1 MPVISLKMDISA
13 LKSGANQASSTLD
26 AIAKKADSAS
36 ASTDR
41 LSSSI
46 ASAAKQVLALVGA
59 YKALEGMKGF
69 VQRGIEFNSTIEQ
82 SRIGMASLI
91 ATMAKLQDEQGRTLE
106 GAEKYAAAQSV
117 AADMMKEIQR
127 LGLETTATTQELVQ
141 GVQNVM
147 GAAMNAGLKLEQIP
161 KFAVTAAQAMQAMG
175 IPLVQMRTEIE
186 ALLTGNINGVQD
198 LLAPRLEID
207 KATIESWRQQ
217 GILYDKLMEKM
228 AAFEQAGK
236 DVAQT
241 WRGLTSNFSEAMDVL
256 AGQSAQGISEN
267 LKTAVSELQDLI
279 LTTGDGA
286 PRISE
291 NFEQIAK
298 VIIRIEDALGGS
310 ILSAAQGFASA
321 VRGINDAIGEMG
333 GTEALWGRTETAIA
347 TVSAALASLTVVRKA
362 GVAESIKASQQE
374 IAAYEQSE
382 QAAHKE
388 AQAKYEAAKASREA
402 AAEEARLAQLA
413 VGRAE
418 ERVVQTKEIANS
430 AVTIR
435 QQTRALSQQ
444 SDAWRELSVAQEK
457 AKSTSASL
465 NAADRALAK
474 AEATLQATT
483 FATTNTLTV
492 RDKTFAA
499 SSALWAR
506 AVDGMVAGAT
516 KLGSALKSLWA
527 GLGGGVGV
535 AITAI
540 TAGITYLATRQD
552 DAARAT
558 ELHTQAQKDY
568 EAVVKSAADETGKL
582 SGKLSELEKQR
593 LAAAKTKAGEAYQL
607 QMKELSDAIDAI
619 IEKQERLRSVLADV
633 GVESGGGLVP
643 SEYLDTLKGMMALL
657 ETGSMSVDE
666 FQEQLANLRS
676 VAVEAGYGN
685 SEFVKTLD
693 QINAKGG
700 VADTLLSIAK
710 TLGLVSS
717 NAREAAS
724 GIREASA
731 AANSIKG
738 LDEALKQSEFVKFT
752 GKLSAEQ
759 RSAASF
765 LEKTVKLSK
774 DQITAAMSG
783 DFSGFSVEDAKKIR
797 AIISNVSSGKSGGSA
812 SSIQSAQRS
821 IAELRREIEQMQGS
835 STKTVSDLAK
845 KFEDIAKAG
854 KSAGLSAEQV
864 SKLQQEYRD
873 AFQTK
878 TLEDFNKE
886 LMQAQGN
893 TTALKNIQIEETLRS
908 WTQQFQAAGLTAEQ
922 YAPKI
927 EELQN
932 ALKEQQEFKDLK
944 VAADFYKELADLS
957 GSYGKSLALQ
967 NRLIKEQAKN
977 WERAGIP
984 LEDIAERVRL
994 MVLDL
999 SQDPFDGAYRGLL
1012 KFSAEY
1018 ADSGKQWEKISYSFA
1033 GNFQSATRDMFDTFL
1048 DTGRVSFASLEQ
1060 SFYQLLENMAYQAL
1074 VQPVVLS
1081 IVGGV
1086 QQSVYGMTTAGRGGV
1101 GMGGLTSLPVS
1112 SLLPESV
1119 TSGISGI
1126 TGTVLPGTHVAGLM
1140 GPTTSGAALSGGL
1153 TIGSALGYGAFGGLG
1168 YGLLGGALGLPQNS
1182 YTGVTSSLGG
1192 ALGAWGGAALGS
1204 TGALAGSIIGSAL
1217 PFVGTAL
1224 GALAG
1229 GLLGGLLGGGGDK
1242 DPWVNISSWVDLL
1255 GTIEQKDP
1263 YQARSYRTSGTGY
1276 EITAN
1281 QGEGI
1286 SWETGKQLAD
1296 MAAGLSQEAIKSV
1309 ATFRESVAAIGND
1322 ALEASFGQ
1330 ALEKNRFLQHWY
1342 EFEDREV
1349 KPEELMEDFQRAV
1362 QEKLYLSLTEVDLS
1376 TLATAADGAI
1386 ADTIPEIAKAITD
1399 SVNFVALGAN
1409 LGEYQDDFN
1418 AAISGKLLDALNQID
1433 TSGIA
1438 LDVDKSSLA
1447 GWEAAAKALQAW
1459 DEVDTALTAIL
1470 DPASELETTMSAA
1483 QGQFDGWLATLR
1495 KLGWQEEAV
1504 AGIEA
1509 KRASVLQSYASSLTR
1524 AVEEDL
1530 ALRSL
1535 ALRYGS
1541 DSGEYGLRS
1550 LQYRQQTEL
1559 DELRKKLGEDSDLYQ
1574 TMVQT
1579 QQAETTKYRID
1590 LLEKELEDALA
1601 AEEQSRTR
1609 QASAMLS
1616 AAKSAEKLRDDMKK
1630 IAESFADARR
1640 GIWNSPADNLPG
1652 SSYLSSL
1659 ASFDDAYLKALK
1671 GDEDALRDLPNL
1683 ASGLLELGRENLATS
1698 EEYSDLFYGVDK
1710 KLKHVQESAQNG
1722 LIKGQSAQ
1730 IDAITSQTGT
1740 LQAAIN
1746 AGTAAG
1752 EYTGRSVDTIR
1763 AELEALQKLLAQ
1775 QTAAITN
1782 AGSTTRREDLLQ
1794 AKVEQLNKSGYQG
1807 RRDWT
1812 ISSLQN
1818 EMAAKNLT
1826 VEAWYDRYGRNEN
1839 LGVKYDSAA
1848 ARRDLLQRKADA
1860 MNAGRTLAG
1869 GQEAGGWT
1877 ADRVEAAI
1885 KADGMTVDEWYLRF
1899 GRAEGFASG
1908 GITPVGRPFWV
1919 GERGPELMMG
1929 GSPHR
1934 VWSHTDSMALV
1945 ERGRGGWD
1953 MTALLENGRG
1963 VLRELRSLN
1972 SRISRLEKYTR
1983 DTSDAVTRASVLGW
1997 TVTQEATA

>member
-13 LKSGANQASSTLD
+13 LKTGANQANSTLD

-127 LGLETTATTQELVQ
+127 LGLETTATTQELVE

-175 IPLVQMRTEIE
+175 IPLAQMRTEIE

-382 QAAHKE
+382 QAAHKQ
-388 AQAKYEAAKASREA
+388 AQATYEAAKAAREA
-402 AAEEARLAQLA
+402 AAEEDRLAQLA

-418 ERVVQTKEIANS
+418 ERVVYTKEISNN
-430 AVTIR
+430 AVTLR

-444 SDAWRELSVAQEK
+444 SDAWRELSAAQEK
-457 AKSTSASL
+457 AKSTSAAL

-483 FATTNTLTV
+483 FATTNTLTA
-492 RDKTFAA
+492 RDKTLAA

-516 KLGSALKSLWA
+516 RLGSALKALWA

-593 LAAAKTKAGEAYQL
+593 LAIAKAKAGDAYQL
-607 QMKELSDAIDAI
+607 QMKELSDAIDNI
-619 IEKQERLRSVLADV
+619 RTQIETDKGSIQNLI
-633 GVESGGGLVP
+633 GVDTSYYDGLL
-643 SEYLDTLKGMMALL
+643 EYVDTLEGMFSLL

-676 VAVEAGYGN
+676 ATVEAGYGN
-685 SEFVKTLD
+685 SEFVRTLD

-752 GKLSAEQ
+752 GKLSAEK

-765 LEKTVKLSK
+765 LENTAKLTKS
-774 DQITAAMSG
+774 QITAALSG

-864 SKLQQEYRD
+864 NKLQQEYRD

-878 TLEDFNKE
+878 TLKDFNKE
-886 LMQAQGN
+886 LLQAQGN
-893 TTALKNIQIEETLRS
+893 TTALKNIQIAETLRG
-908 WTQQFQAAGLTAEQ
+908 WTQQFEAAGMTAEQ

-927 EELQN
+927 AQLKT
-932 ALKEQQEFKDLK
+932 ALEQQQGYKDLQT
-944 VAADFYKELADLS
+944 AANFYKELGDL
-957 GSYGKSLALQ
+957 
-967 NRLIKEQAKN
+967 
-977 WERAGIP
+977 
-984 LEDIAERVRL
+984 
-994 MVLDL
+994 
-999 SQDPFDGAYRGLL
+999 
-1012 KFSAEY
+1012 
-1018 ADSGKQWEKISYSFA
+1018 
-1033 GNFQSATRDMFDTFL
+1033 
-1048 DTGRVSFASLEQ
+1048 
-1060 SFYQLLENMAYQAL
+1060 
-1074 VQPVVLS
+1074 
-1081 IVGGV
+1081 
-1086 QQSVYGMTTAGRGGV
+1086 
-1101 GMGGLTSLPVS
+1101 
-1112 SLLPESV
+1112 
-1119 TSGISGI
+1119 
-1126 TGTVLPGTHVAGLM
+1126 
-1140 GPTTSGAALSGGL
+1140 
-1153 TIGSALGYGAFGGLG
+1153 
-1168 YGLLGGALGLPQNS
+1168 
-1182 YTGVTSSLGG
+1182 
-1192 ALGAWGGAALGS
+1192 
-1204 TGALAGSIIGSAL
+1204 
-1217 PFVGTAL
+1217 
-1224 GALAG
+1224 
-1229 GLLGGLLGGGGDK
+1229 
-1242 DPWVNISSWVDLL
+1242 
-1255 GTIEQKDP
+1255 
-1263 YQARSYRTSGTGY
+1263 
-1276 EITAN
+1276 
-1281 QGEGI
+1281 
-1286 SWETGKQLAD
+1286 
-1296 MAAGLSQEAIKSV
+1296 
-1309 ATFRESVAAIGND
+1309 
-1322 ALEASFGQ
+1322 
-1330 ALEKNRFLQHWY
+1330 
-1342 EFEDREV
+1342 
-1349 KPEELMEDFQRAV
+1349 
-1362 QEKLYLSLTEVDLS
+1362 
-1376 TLATAADGAI
+1376 
-1386 ADTIPEIAKAITD
+1386 
-1399 SVNFVALGAN
+1399 
-1409 LGEYQDDFN
+1409 
-1418 AAISGKLLDALNQID
+1418 
-1433 TSGIA
+1433 
-1438 LDVDKSSLA
+1438 
-1447 GWEAAAKALQAW
+1447 
-1459 DEVDTALTAIL
+1459 
-1470 DPASELETTMSAA
+1470 
-1483 QGQFDGWLATLR
+1483 
-1495 KLGWQEEAV
+1495 
-1504 AGIEA
+1504 
-1509 KRASVLQSYASSLTR
+1509 
-1524 AVEEDL
+1524 
-1530 ALRSL
+1530 
-1535 ALRYGS
+1535 
-1541 DSGEYGLRS
+1541 SGEYGESLEYQNRVLEHEASIYRDTLPAAMRPYVDEWLRLKQ
-1550 LQYRQQTEL
+1550 LQAAR
-1559 DELRKKLGEDSDLYQ
+1559 DPFSGMVRGARKWA
-1574 TMVQT
+1574 
-1579 QQAETTKYRID
+1579 AETTDYAANIEGALTGAFD
-1590 LLEKELEDALA
+1590 NAADALA
-1601 AEEQSRTR
+1601 NFALTGK
-1609 QASAMLS
+1609 MN
-1616 AAKSAEKLRDDMKK
+1616 
-1630 IAESFADARR
+1630 FADLGNSILQMLARIGAQQAIG
-1640 GIWNSPADNLPG
+1640 GIVGGLVSGIGGLFGGGLVGQAKEIMSFIPGIGHSGWYVGYERPADGFRSVPAMAFEGAPRLHSGGGWFAQDEYPAILQRGERVLNRDETAAYHAGMAAGGNRGNSSDKEPAVYVTINNTTGEPVSTQRSRDGNGNTNIEVLVGNVVAKQLTSPG
-1652 SSYLSSL
+1652 S
-1659 ASFDDAYLKALK
+1659 
-1671 GDEDALRDLPNL
+1671 NL
-1683 ASGLLELGRENLATS
+1683 NRAVRATTGARQSVIGR
-1698 EEYSDLFYGVDK
+1698 
-1710 KLKHVQESAQNG
+1710 
-1722 LIKGQSAQ
+1722 
-1730 IDAITSQTGT
+1730 
-1740 LQAAIN
+1740 
-1746 AGTAAG
+1746 
-1752 EYTGRSVDTIR
+1752 
-1763 AELEALQKLLAQ
+1763 
-1775 QTAAITN
+1775 
-1782 AGSTTRREDLLQ
+1782 
-1794 AKVEQLNKSGYQG
+1794 
-1807 RRDWT
+1807 
-1812 ISSLQN
+1812 
-1818 EMAAKNLT
+1818 
-1826 VEAWYDRYGRNEN
+1826 
-1839 LGVKYDSAA
+1839 
-1848 ARRDLLQRKADA
+1848 
-1860 MNAGRTLAG
+1860 
-1869 GQEAGGWT
+1869 
-1877 ADRVEAAI
+1877 
-1885 KADGMTVDEWYLRF
+1885 
-1899 GRAEGFASG
+1899 
-1908 GITPVGRPFWV
+1908 
-1919 GERGPELMMG
+1919 
-1929 GSPHR
+1929 
-1934 VWSHTDSMALV
+1934 
-1945 ERGRGGWD
+1945 
-1953 MTALLENGRG
+1953 
-1963 VLRELRSLN
+1963 
-1972 SRISRLEKYTR
+1972 
-1983 DTSDAVTRASVLGW
+1983 
-1997 TVTQEATA
+1997 

>member
-26 AIAKKADSAS
+26 AIAKKADSANNS
-36 ASTDR
+36 ISQ
-41 LSSSI
+41 LGSSI

-127 LGLETTATTQELVQ
+127 LGLETTATTQELVE

-175 IPLVQMRTEIE
+175 IPLAQMRTEIE
-186 ALLTGNINGVQD
+186 ALLTGNINKAQD

-382 QAAHKE
+382 QAAHKQ
-388 AQAKYEAAKASREA
+388 AQATYEAAKAAREA

-607 QMKELSDAIDAI
+607 QMKELSSAIDDI
-619 IEKQERLRSVLADV
+619 ISKIESTQASLTGLGIDTSYSDGLLEYADI
-633 GVESGGGLVP
+633 
-643 SEYLDTLKGMMALL
+643 LKGMMALL

-666 FQEQLANLRS
+666 FQEQLANVRS
-676 VAVEAGYGN
+676 AAVEAGYGN
-685 SEFVKTLD
+685 SEFVKSLD
-693 QINAKGG
+693 QINA
-700 VADTLLSIAK
+700 ADGIADK
-710 TLGLVSS
+710 LGKLAEFLGLVDK
-717 NAREAAS
+717 NARGAAS
-724 GIREASA
+724 GINELNT

-752 GKLSAEQ
+752 GKLSAEK

-765 LEKTVKLSK
+765 LENTVKLSK
-774 DQITAAMSG
+774 DQVKAALSG

-821 IAELRREIEQMQGS
+821 IAELRREIEQMQGN

-864 SKLQQEYRD
+864 SKLQQEYKD
-873 AFQTK
+873 AFQAK
-878 TLEDFNKE
+878 TLKDFNKE
-886 LMQAQGN
+886 LLQAQGN

-927 EELQN
+927 AQLKT
-932 ALKEQQEFKDLK
+932 ALEQQQNYKDLQT
-944 VAADFYKELADLS
+944 AANFYKELGDLS
-957 GSYGKSLALQ
+957 GEYGESLEYQ
-967 NRLIKEQAKN
+967 NRLIEQQAQL
-977 WERAGIP
+977 WLQTGIP
-984 LEDIAERVRL
+984 LSDVERRVAL
-994 MVLDL
+994 MREEMAR
-999 SQDPFDGAYRGLL
+999 DPFSGMVRGARKWAAETTDYAANIEGALT
-1012 KFSAEY
+1012 SAFDNA
-1018 ADSGKQWEKISYSFA
+1018 ADALANFALTGKMNFA
-1033 GNFQSATRDMFDTFL
+1033 DLGNSILQMLARI
-1048 DTGRVSFASLEQ
+1048 GAQ
-1060 SFYQLLENMAYQAL
+1060 QAIGG
-1074 VQPVVLS
+1074 
-1081 IVGGV
+1081 IVGG
-1086 QQSVYGMTTAGRGGV
+1086 
-1101 GMGGLTSLPVS
+1101 LTN
-1112 SLLPESV
+1112 
-1119 TSGISGI
+1119 
-1126 TGTVLPGTHVAGLM
+1126 
-1140 GPTTSGAALSGGL
+1140 
-1153 TIGSALGYGAFGGLG
+1153 ALGGF
-1168 YGLLGGALGLPQNS
+1168 
-1182 YTGVTSSLGG
+1182 
-1192 ALGAWGGAALGS
+1192 
-1204 TGALAGSIIGSAL
+1204 
-1217 PFVGTAL
+1217 F
-1224 GALAG
+1224 
-1229 GLLGGLLGGGGDK
+1229 GGGGL
-1242 DPWVNISSWVDLL
+1242 V
-1255 GTIEQKDP
+1255 
-1263 YQARSYRTSGTGY
+1263 
-1276 EITAN
+1276 
-1281 QGEGI
+1281 
-1286 SWETGKQLAD
+1286 
-1296 MAAGLSQEAIKSV
+1296 
-1309 ATFRESVAAIGND
+1309 
-1322 ALEASFGQ
+1322 GQ
-1330 ALEKNRFLQHWY
+1330 AKEVMSFIPGIAHSGWY
-1342 EFEDREV
+1342 VGREV
-1349 KPEELMEDFQRAV
+1349 PADGFRSVPAMAFEGAPRLHSGGGWFRSDEYPAILQRGERVLNRDETAAYHAGMSAGGNGGNSSGKEPAVYVTINNTTGEPVSTQRSRDGNGNTNIEVLVGNVVAKRLASPGTELNRAV
-1362 QEKLYLSLTEVDLS
+1362 R
-1376 TLATAADGAI
+1376 ATTGSRQ
-1386 ADTIPEIAKAITD
+1386 
-1399 SVNFVALGAN
+1399 SV
-1409 LGEYQDDFN
+1409 
-1418 AAISGKLLDALNQID
+1418 I
-1433 TSGIA
+1433 
-1438 LDVDKSSLA
+1438 
-1447 GWEAAAKALQAW
+1447 
-1459 DEVDTALTAIL
+1459 
-1470 DPASELETTMSAA
+1470 
-1483 QGQFDGWLATLR
+1483 
-1495 KLGWQEEAV
+1495 
-1504 AGIEA
+1504 
-1509 KRASVLQSYASSLTR
+1509 
-1524 AVEEDL
+1524 
-1530 ALRSL
+1530 
-1535 ALRYGS
+1535 
-1541 DSGEYGLRS
+1541 
-1550 LQYRQQTEL
+1550 
-1559 DELRKKLGEDSDLYQ
+1559 
-1574 TMVQT
+1574 
-1579 QQAETTKYRID
+1579 
-1590 LLEKELEDALA
+1590 
-1601 AEEQSRTR
+1601 
-1609 QASAMLS
+1609 
-1616 AAKSAEKLRDDMKK
+1616 
-1630 IAESFADARR
+1630 
-1640 GIWNSPADNLPG
+1640 
-1652 SSYLSSL
+1652 
-1659 ASFDDAYLKALK
+1659 
-1671 GDEDALRDLPNL
+1671 
-1683 ASGLLELGRENLATS
+1683 GR
-1698 EEYSDLFYGVDK
+1698 
-1710 KLKHVQESAQNG
+1710 
-1722 LIKGQSAQ
+1722 
-1730 IDAITSQTGT
+1730 
-1740 LQAAIN
+1740 
-1746 AGTAAG
+1746 
-1752 EYTGRSVDTIR
+1752 
-1763 AELEALQKLLAQ
+1763 
-1775 QTAAITN
+1775 
-1782 AGSTTRREDLLQ
+1782 
-1794 AKVEQLNKSGYQG
+1794 
-1807 RRDWT
+1807 
-1812 ISSLQN
+1812 
-1818 EMAAKNLT
+1818 
-1826 VEAWYDRYGRNEN
+1826 
-1839 LGVKYDSAA
+1839 
-1848 ARRDLLQRKADA
+1848 
-1860 MNAGRTLAG
+1860 
-1869 GQEAGGWT
+1869 
-1877 ADRVEAAI
+1877 
-1885 KADGMTVDEWYLRF
+1885 
-1899 GRAEGFASG
+1899 
-1908 GITPVGRPFWV
+1908 
-1919 GERGPELMMG
+1919 
-1929 GSPHR
+1929 
-1934 VWSHTDSMALV
+1934 
-1945 ERGRGGWD
+1945 
-1953 MTALLENGRG
+1953 
-1963 VLRELRSLN
+1963 
-1972 SRISRLEKYTR
+1972 
-1983 DTSDAVTRASVLGW
+1983 
-1997 TVTQEATA
+1997 

>member
-26 AIAKKADSAS
+26 AIAKKADSANNS
-36 ASTDR
+36 ISQ
-41 LSSSI
+41 LGSSI

-127 LGLETTATTQELVQ
+127 LGLETTATTQELVE

-175 IPLVQMRTEIE
+175 IPLAQMRTEIE
-186 ALLTGNINGVQD
+186 ALLTGNINKAQD

-607 QMKELSDAIDAI
+607 QMKELSSAIDDI
-619 IEKQERLRSVLADV
+619 ISKIESTQASLTGLGIDTSYSDGLLEYADI
-633 GVESGGGLVP
+633 
-643 SEYLDTLKGMMALL
+643 LKGMMALL

-666 FQEQLANLRS
+666 FQEQLANVRS
-676 VAVEAGYGN
+676 AAVEAGYGN
-685 SEFVKTLD
+685 SEFVKSLD
-693 QINAKGG
+693 QINA
-700 VADTLLSIAK
+700 ADGIADK
-710 TLGLVSS
+710 LGKLAEFLGLVDK
-717 NAREAAS
+717 NARGAAS
-724 GIREASA
+724 GINELNT

-738 LDEALKQSEFVKFT
+738 LDEALKQSEFVKFA
-752 GKLSAEQ
+752 GKLSAEK

-765 LEKTVKLSK
+765 LENTGKLSK
-774 DQITAAMSG
+774 DQVKAALSG

-797 AIISNVSSGKSGGSA
+797 AIISNVSSGKAGGAA

-821 IAELRREIEQMQGS
+821 IAELRREIEQMQGN

-854 KSAGLSAEQV
+854 KAAGLSAEQV
-864 SKLQQEYRD
+864 SKLQQEYKD
-873 AFQTK
+873 AFQAK

-886 LMQAQGN
+886 LLRAQGN
-893 TTALKNIQIEETLRS
+893 TTALKNIQIAETLRD
-908 WTQQFQAAGLTAEQ
+908 WTQQFQAAGMTAEQ

-927 EELQN
+927 AQLKT
-932 ALKEQQEFKDLK
+932 ALEQQQNYKDLQT
-944 VAADFYKELADLS
+944 AANFYKELGDLS
-957 GSYGKSLALQ
+957 GEYGESLEYQ
-967 NRLIKEQAKN
+967 NRLIEQQAQL
-977 WERAGIP
+977 WLQTGIP
-984 LEDIAERVRL
+984 LSDVERRVAL
-994 MVLDL
+994 MREEMAR
-999 SQDPFDGAYRGLL
+999 DPFSGMVRGARKWAAETTDYAANIEGALT
-1012 KFSAEY
+1012 SAFDNA
-1018 ADSGKQWEKISYSFA
+1018 ADALANFALTGKMNFA
-1033 GNFQSATRDMFDTFL
+1033 DLGNSILQMLARI
-1048 DTGRVSFASLEQ
+1048 GAQ
-1060 SFYQLLENMAYQAL
+1060 QAIGG
-1074 VQPVVLS
+1074 
-1081 IVGGV
+1081 IVGGLV
-1086 QQSVYGMTTAGRGGV
+1086 SGI
-1101 GMGGLTSLPVS
+1101 GGLFGGGLVGQAKEIMSFIPGIGHSGWYVGYER
-1112 SLLPESV
+1112 PADGFRSV
-1119 TSGISGI
+1119 
-1126 TGTVLPGTHVAGLM
+1126 PAM
-1140 GPTTSGAALSGGL
+1140 AFEGAPRLHSGGGWFAQDEYPAIL
-1153 TIGSALGYGAFGGLG
+1153 QRGERVLNRDET
-1168 YGLLGGALGLPQNS
+1168 
-1182 YTGVTSSLGG
+1182 
-1192 ALGAWGGAALGS
+1192 AAYH
-1204 TGALAGSIIGSAL
+1204 AG
-1217 PFVGTAL
+1217 
-1224 GALAG
+1224 
-1229 GLLGGLLGGGGDK
+1229 
-1242 DPWVNISSWVDLL
+1242 
-1255 GTIEQKDP
+1255 
-1263 YQARSYRTSGTGY
+1263 
-1276 EITAN
+1276 
-1281 QGEGI
+1281 
-1286 SWETGKQLAD
+1286 
-1296 MAAGLSQEAIKSV
+1296 MAAGGNRGNSSDKEPAVYVTINNTTGEPVSTQRSRDGNGNTNIEVLVGNVV
-1309 ATFRESVAAIGND
+1309 AKQLTSPGSN
-1322 ALEASFGQ
+1322 L
-1330 ALEKNRFLQHWY
+1330 N
-1342 EFEDREV
+1342 
-1349 KPEELMEDFQRAV
+1349 RAV
-1362 QEKLYLSLTEVDLS
+1362 R
-1376 TLATAADGAI
+1376 ATTGARQ
-1386 ADTIPEIAKAITD
+1386 
-1399 SVNFVALGAN
+1399 SV
-1409 LGEYQDDFN
+1409 
-1418 AAISGKLLDALNQID
+1418 I
-1433 TSGIA
+1433 
-1438 LDVDKSSLA
+1438 
-1447 GWEAAAKALQAW
+1447 
-1459 DEVDTALTAIL
+1459 
-1470 DPASELETTMSAA
+1470 
-1483 QGQFDGWLATLR
+1483 
-1495 KLGWQEEAV
+1495 
-1504 AGIEA
+1504 
-1509 KRASVLQSYASSLTR
+1509 
-1524 AVEEDL
+1524 
-1530 ALRSL
+1530 
-1535 ALRYGS
+1535 
-1541 DSGEYGLRS
+1541 
-1550 LQYRQQTEL
+1550 
-1559 DELRKKLGEDSDLYQ
+1559 
-1574 TMVQT
+1574 
-1579 QQAETTKYRID
+1579 
-1590 LLEKELEDALA
+1590 
-1601 AEEQSRTR
+1601 
-1609 QASAMLS
+1609 
-1616 AAKSAEKLRDDMKK
+1616 
-1630 IAESFADARR
+1630 
-1640 GIWNSPADNLPG
+1640 
-1652 SSYLSSL
+1652 
-1659 ASFDDAYLKALK
+1659 
-1671 GDEDALRDLPNL
+1671 
-1683 ASGLLELGRENLATS
+1683 GR
-1698 EEYSDLFYGVDK
+1698 
-1710 KLKHVQESAQNG
+1710 
-1722 LIKGQSAQ
+1722 
-1730 IDAITSQTGT
+1730 
-1740 LQAAIN
+1740 
-1746 AGTAAG
+1746 
-1752 EYTGRSVDTIR
+1752 
-1763 AELEALQKLLAQ
+1763 
-1775 QTAAITN
+1775 
-1782 AGSTTRREDLLQ
+1782 
-1794 AKVEQLNKSGYQG
+1794 
-1807 RRDWT
+1807 
-1812 ISSLQN
+1812 
-1818 EMAAKNLT
+1818 
-1826 VEAWYDRYGRNEN
+1826 
-1839 LGVKYDSAA
+1839 
-1848 ARRDLLQRKADA
+1848 
-1860 MNAGRTLAG
+1860 
-1869 GQEAGGWT
+1869 
-1877 ADRVEAAI
+1877 
-1885 KADGMTVDEWYLRF
+1885 
-1899 GRAEGFASG
+1899 
-1908 GITPVGRPFWV
+1908 
-1919 GERGPELMMG
+1919 
-1929 GSPHR
+1929 
-1934 VWSHTDSMALV
+1934 
-1945 ERGRGGWD
+1945 
-1953 MTALLENGRG
+1953 
-1963 VLRELRSLN
+1963 
-1972 SRISRLEKYTR
+1972 
-1983 DTSDAVTRASVLGW
+1983 
-1997 TVTQEATA
+1997 

>member
-26 AIAKKADSAS
+26 AIAKKADSANNS
-36 ASTDR
+36 ISQ
-41 LSSSI
+41 LGSSI

-127 LGLETTATTQELVQ
+127 LGLETTATTQELVE

-186 ALLTGNINGVQD
+186 ALLTGNINKAQD

-279 LTTGDGA
+279 LTTGGGA

-298 VIIRIEDALGGS
+298 VITRVEDALGGS

-382 QAAHKE
+382 QAAHKQ
-388 AQAKYEAAKASREA
+388 AQATYEAAKAAREA
-402 AAEEARLAQLA
+402 AAEEDRLAQLA

-418 ERVVQTKEIANS
+418 ERVVYTKEISNN
-430 AVTIR
+430 AVTLR

-444 SDAWRELSVAQEK
+444 SDAWRELSAAQEK
-457 AKSTSASL
+457 AKSTSAAL

-483 FATTNTLTV
+483 FATTNTLTA
-492 RDKTFAA
+492 RDKTLAA

-516 KLGSALKSLWA
+516 RLGSALKALWA

-593 LAAAKTKAGEAYQL
+593 LAIAKAKAGDAYQL
-607 QMKELSDAIDAI
+607 QMKELSDAIDNI
-619 IEKQERLRSVLADV
+619 RTQIETDKGSIQNLI
-633 GVESGGGLVP
+633 GVDTSYYDGLL
-643 SEYLDTLKGMMALL
+643 EYVDTLEGMFSLL

-676 VAVEAGYGN
+676 ATVEAGYGN
-685 SEFVKTLD
+685 SEFVRTLD

-752 GKLSAEQ
+752 GKLSAEK

-765 LEKTVKLSK
+765 LENTVKLSK
-774 DQITAAMSG
+774 DQVKAALSG

-797 AIISNVSSGKSGGSA
+797 AIISNVSSGKAGGAA

-821 IAELRREIEQMQGS
+821 IAELRREIEQMQGN

-864 SKLQQEYRD
+864 SKLQQEYKD

-886 LMQAQGN
+886 LLQAQGN
-893 TTALKNIQIEETLRS
+893 TTALKNIQIAETLRG
-908 WTQQFQAAGLTAEQ
+908 WTQQFQAAGMTAEQ

-927 EELQN
+927 AQLKT
-932 ALKEQQEFKDLK
+932 ALEQQQNYKDLQT
-944 VAADFYKELADLS
+944 AANFYKELGDLS
-957 GSYGKSLALQ
+957 GEYGESVEYQ
-967 NRLIKEQAKN
+967 NRLIEQQAQL
-977 WERAGIP
+977 WLQAGIP
-984 LEDIAERVRL
+984 LADVERRVAL
-994 MVLDL
+994 MREEMAR
-999 SQDPFDGAYRGLL
+999 DPFSGLVRGARKWAAETTDYAANIEGALT
-1012 KFSAEY
+1012 SAFDNA
-1018 ADSGKQWEKISYSFA
+1018 ADALANFALTGKMNFA
-1033 GNFQSATRDMFDTFL
+1033 DLGNSILQMLARI
-1048 DTGRVSFASLEQ
+1048 GAQ
-1060 SFYQLLENMAYQAL
+1060 QAIGG
-1074 VQPVVLS
+1074 
-1081 IVGGV
+1081 IVGG
-1086 QQSVYGMTTAGRGGV
+1086 
-1101 GMGGLTSLPVS
+1101 LTN
-1112 SLLPESV
+1112 
-1119 TSGISGI
+1119 
-1126 TGTVLPGTHVAGLM
+1126 
-1140 GPTTSGAALSGGL
+1140 
-1153 TIGSALGYGAFGGLG
+1153 ALGGF
-1168 YGLLGGALGLPQNS
+1168 
-1182 YTGVTSSLGG
+1182 
-1192 ALGAWGGAALGS
+1192 
-1204 TGALAGSIIGSAL
+1204 
-1217 PFVGTAL
+1217 F
-1224 GALAG
+1224 
-1229 GLLGGLLGGGGDK
+1229 GGGGL
-1242 DPWVNISSWVDLL
+1242 V
-1255 GTIEQKDP
+1255 G
-1263 YQARSYRTSGTGY
+1263 QAKEVMSFIPGIAHSGWYVGREVPADGFRSVPAMAFEGAPRLHSGGGWFRSDEY
-1276 EITAN
+1276 PAILQRGERVLNRDETAAYHA
-1281 QGEGI
+1281 G
-1286 SWETGKQLAD
+1286 
-1296 MAAGLSQEAIKSV
+1296 MAAGGNRGNSSGREPAVYVTINNTTGEPVSTQRSRDGNGNTNIEVLVGNVV
-1309 ATFRESVAAIGND
+1309 AKR
-1322 ALEASFGQ
+1322 LASPGT
-1330 ALEKNRFLQHWY
+1330 
-1342 EFEDREV
+1342 
-1349 KPEELMEDFQRAV
+1349 ELNRAV
-1362 QEKLYLSLTEVDLS
+1362 R
-1376 TLATAADGAI
+1376 ATTGSRQ
-1386 ADTIPEIAKAITD
+1386 
-1399 SVNFVALGAN
+1399 SV
-1409 LGEYQDDFN
+1409 
-1418 AAISGKLLDALNQID
+1418 I
-1433 TSGIA
+1433 
-1438 LDVDKSSLA
+1438 
-1447 GWEAAAKALQAW
+1447 
-1459 DEVDTALTAIL
+1459 
-1470 DPASELETTMSAA
+1470 
-1483 QGQFDGWLATLR
+1483 
-1495 KLGWQEEAV
+1495 
-1504 AGIEA
+1504 
-1509 KRASVLQSYASSLTR
+1509 
-1524 AVEEDL
+1524 
-1530 ALRSL
+1530 
-1535 ALRYGS
+1535 
-1541 DSGEYGLRS
+1541 
-1550 LQYRQQTEL
+1550 
-1559 DELRKKLGEDSDLYQ
+1559 
-1574 TMVQT
+1574 
-1579 QQAETTKYRID
+1579 
-1590 LLEKELEDALA
+1590 
-1601 AEEQSRTR
+1601 
-1609 QASAMLS
+1609 
-1616 AAKSAEKLRDDMKK
+1616 
-1630 IAESFADARR
+1630 
-1640 GIWNSPADNLPG
+1640 
-1652 SSYLSSL
+1652 
-1659 ASFDDAYLKALK
+1659 
-1671 GDEDALRDLPNL
+1671 
-1683 ASGLLELGRENLATS
+1683 GR
-1698 EEYSDLFYGVDK
+1698 
-1710 KLKHVQESAQNG
+1710 
-1722 LIKGQSAQ
+1722 
-1730 IDAITSQTGT
+1730 
-1740 LQAAIN
+1740 
-1746 AGTAAG
+1746 
-1752 EYTGRSVDTIR
+1752 
-1763 AELEALQKLLAQ
+1763 
-1775 QTAAITN
+1775 
-1782 AGSTTRREDLLQ
+1782 
-1794 AKVEQLNKSGYQG
+1794 
-1807 RRDWT
+1807 
-1812 ISSLQN
+1812 
-1818 EMAAKNLT
+1818 
-1826 VEAWYDRYGRNEN
+1826 
-1839 LGVKYDSAA
+1839 
-1848 ARRDLLQRKADA
+1848 
-1860 MNAGRTLAG
+1860 
-1869 GQEAGGWT
+1869 
-1877 ADRVEAAI
+1877 
-1885 KADGMTVDEWYLRF
+1885 
-1899 GRAEGFASG
+1899 
-1908 GITPVGRPFWV
+1908 
-1919 GERGPELMMG
+1919 
-1929 GSPHR
+1929 
-1934 VWSHTDSMALV
+1934 
-1945 ERGRGGWD
+1945 
-1953 MTALLENGRG
+1953 
-1963 VLRELRSLN
+1963 
-1972 SRISRLEKYTR
+1972 
-1983 DTSDAVTRASVLGW
+1983 
-1997 TVTQEATA
+1997 

>member
-321 VRGINDAIGEMG
+321 VRGINDSIGEMG

-362 GVAESIKASQQE
+362 GVAEGVKANQQQV
-374 IAAYEQSE
+374 AAYEQSKR
-382 QAAHKE
+382 AAQEE
-388 AQAKYEAAKASREA
+388 AKASYEAAKAAREA

-418 ERVVQTKEIANS
+418 ERVVYTREISKS
-430 AVTIR
+430 AVTAR
-435 QQTRALSQQ
+435 QQARALSQQ
-444 SDAWRELSVAQEK
+444 GEAWRDLSSAQAT
-457 AKSTSASL
+457 AKSASDSL
-465 NAADRALAK
+465 KAADLALSK
-474 AEATLQATT
+474 AEANLEATT
-483 FATTNTLTV
+483 KAATRASTARGKAL
-492 RDKTFAA
+492 AA
-499 SSALWAR
+499 SSALWTG
-506 AVDGMVAGAT
+506 AVDTLTAGAT
-516 KLGSALKSLWA
+516 RLGSALKSLWA

-568 EAVVKSAADETGKL
+568 EAVAKSAADETGKL

-619 IEKQERLRSVLADV
+619 IEKQERLRAVLADV

-752 GKLSAEQ
+752 GKLSAEK

-765 LEKTVKLSK
+765 LENTVKLSK
-774 DQITAAMSG
+774 NQITAALSG

-864 SKLQQEYRD
+864 NKLQQEYRD

-893 TTALKNIQIEETLRS
+893 TTALKNIQIAETLRG
-908 WTQQFQAAGLTAEQ
+908 WTQQFQAAGMTAEQ

-927 EELQN
+927 AQLKT
-932 ALKEQQEFKDLK
+932 ALEQQQEFKDLQT
-944 VAADFYKELADLS
+944 AANFYKELGDLS
-957 GSYGKSLALQ
+957 GEYGESLEYQ
-967 NRLIKEQAKN
+967 NRLIEQQAQL
-977 WERAGIP
+977 WLQTGIP
-984 LEDIAERVRL
+984 LSDMERRVAL
-994 MVLDL
+994 MREEMAR
-999 SQDPFDGAYRGLL
+999 DPFSGMVRGARKWAAETTDYAANIEGALT
-1012 KFSAEY
+1012 SAFDNA
-1018 ADSGKQWEKISYSFA
+1018 ADALANFALTGKMNFA
-1033 GNFQSATRDMFDTFL
+1033 DLGNSILQMLARI
-1048 DTGRVSFASLEQ
+1048 GAQ
-1060 SFYQLLENMAYQAL
+1060 QAIGG
-1074 VQPVVLS
+1074 
-1081 IVGGV
+1081 IVGGLV
-1086 QQSVYGMTTAGRGGV
+1086 SGI
-1101 GMGGLTSLPVS
+1101 GGLFGGGLVGQAKEIMSFIPGIGHSGWYVGYER
-1112 SLLPESV
+1112 PADGFRSV
-1119 TSGISGI
+1119 
-1126 TGTVLPGTHVAGLM
+1126 PAM
-1140 GPTTSGAALSGGL
+1140 AFEGAPRLHSGGGWFAQDEYPAIL
-1153 TIGSALGYGAFGGLG
+1153 QRGERVLNRDET
-1168 YGLLGGALGLPQNS
+1168 
-1182 YTGVTSSLGG
+1182 
-1192 ALGAWGGAALGS
+1192 AAYH
-1204 TGALAGSIIGSAL
+1204 AG
-1217 PFVGTAL
+1217 
-1224 GALAG
+1224 
-1229 GLLGGLLGGGGDK
+1229 
-1242 DPWVNISSWVDLL
+1242 
-1255 GTIEQKDP
+1255 
-1263 YQARSYRTSGTGY
+1263 
-1276 EITAN
+1276 
-1281 QGEGI
+1281 
-1286 SWETGKQLAD
+1286 
-1296 MAAGLSQEAIKSV
+1296 MAAGGNRGNSSDKEPAVYVTINNTTGEPVSTQRSRDGNGNTNIEVLVGNVV
-1309 ATFRESVAAIGND
+1309 AKQLTSPGSN
-1322 ALEASFGQ
+1322 L
-1330 ALEKNRFLQHWY
+1330 N
-1342 EFEDREV
+1342 
-1349 KPEELMEDFQRAV
+1349 RAV
-1362 QEKLYLSLTEVDLS
+1362 R
-1376 TLATAADGAI
+1376 ATTGARQ
-1386 ADTIPEIAKAITD
+1386 
-1399 SVNFVALGAN
+1399 SV
-1409 LGEYQDDFN
+1409 
-1418 AAISGKLLDALNQID
+1418 I
-1433 TSGIA
+1433 
-1438 LDVDKSSLA
+1438 
-1447 GWEAAAKALQAW
+1447 
-1459 DEVDTALTAIL
+1459 
-1470 DPASELETTMSAA
+1470 
-1483 QGQFDGWLATLR
+1483 
-1495 KLGWQEEAV
+1495 
-1504 AGIEA
+1504 
-1509 KRASVLQSYASSLTR
+1509 
-1524 AVEEDL
+1524 
-1530 ALRSL
+1530 
-1535 ALRYGS
+1535 
-1541 DSGEYGLRS
+1541 
-1550 LQYRQQTEL
+1550 
-1559 DELRKKLGEDSDLYQ
+1559 
-1574 TMVQT
+1574 
-1579 QQAETTKYRID
+1579 
-1590 LLEKELEDALA
+1590 
-1601 AEEQSRTR
+1601 
-1609 QASAMLS
+1609 
-1616 AAKSAEKLRDDMKK
+1616 
-1630 IAESFADARR
+1630 
-1640 GIWNSPADNLPG
+1640 
-1652 SSYLSSL
+1652 
-1659 ASFDDAYLKALK
+1659 
-1671 GDEDALRDLPNL
+1671 
-1683 ASGLLELGRENLATS
+1683 GR
-1698 EEYSDLFYGVDK
+1698 
-1710 KLKHVQESAQNG
+1710 
-1722 LIKGQSAQ
+1722 
-1730 IDAITSQTGT
+1730 
-1740 LQAAIN
+1740 
-1746 AGTAAG
+1746 
-1752 EYTGRSVDTIR
+1752 
-1763 AELEALQKLLAQ
+1763 
-1775 QTAAITN
+1775 
-1782 AGSTTRREDLLQ
+1782 
-1794 AKVEQLNKSGYQG
+1794 
-1807 RRDWT
+1807 
-1812 ISSLQN
+1812 
-1818 EMAAKNLT
+1818 
-1826 VEAWYDRYGRNEN
+1826 
-1839 LGVKYDSAA
+1839 
-1848 ARRDLLQRKADA
+1848 
-1860 MNAGRTLAG
+1860 
-1869 GQEAGGWT
+1869 
-1877 ADRVEAAI
+1877 
-1885 KADGMTVDEWYLRF
+1885 
-1899 GRAEGFASG
+1899 
-1908 GITPVGRPFWV
+1908 
-1919 GERGPELMMG
+1919 
-1929 GSPHR
+1929 
-1934 VWSHTDSMALV
+1934 
-1945 ERGRGGWD
+1945 
-1953 MTALLENGRG
+1953 
-1963 VLRELRSLN
+1963 
-1972 SRISRLEKYTR
+1972 
-1983 DTSDAVTRASVLGW
+1983 
-1997 TVTQEATA
+1997 